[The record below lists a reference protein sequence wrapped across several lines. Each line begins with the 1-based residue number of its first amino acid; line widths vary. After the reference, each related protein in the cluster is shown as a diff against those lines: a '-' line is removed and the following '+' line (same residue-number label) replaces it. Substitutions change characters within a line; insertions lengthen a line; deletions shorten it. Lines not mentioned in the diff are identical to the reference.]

1 MSWSCLWAVCA
12 CLLVGVGAEETCDAQ
27 REEMENTICSL
38 CAQRVDSR
46 LKDMGKWFL
55 MLIVGISF
63 VLCMFCLLFVV
74 FVWLIVVFFFSL
86 LLYLKCWNCNMI
98 YNSRKP
104 PYHNQNLFPAKL
116 FNRSTLVNE
125 RKQNSY
131 NFSFR
136 SFLIKFKNDLFSTNI
151 NYPYRFLNIWNTVF
165 KLELKVVT
173 LKKR

>member
-1 MSWSCLWAVCA
+1 
-12 CLLVGVGAEETCDAQ
+12 
-27 REEMENTICSL
+27 
-38 CAQRVDSR
+38 
-46 LKDMGKWFL
+46 

-63 VLCMFCLLFVV
+63 VLCVFCLLLVV
-74 FVWLIVVFFFSL
+74 FVWLIVVFLFFSL

-98 YNSRKP
+98 YNLRKP

-136 SFLIKFKNDLFSTNI
+136 SFLVKFKNDLFGTNI
-151 NYPYRFLNIWNTVF
+151 NYPYRFLNIWNTIF

-173 LKKR
+173 LKKDKKLFSILAFWGVDNKSPHLYFCAMFNRFAIIVENLYSNRF